1 MPKRVPV
8 SPQDLDWLRQNAEKL
23 PVKDI
28 AKRFDCCI
36 DTAKR
41 ILHRNDI
48 IHFDGAKYE
57 KRRDH
62 DLKMWSRPCMGCKS
76 TDPRPK
82 NQYFCDTCRENLD
95 MENAHDGWV

>member
-8 SPQDLDWLRQNAEKL
+8 SEQDLEWLRQNISEL
-23 PVKDI
+23 SIKDVAI
-28 AKRFDCCI
+28 KFNCCI

-48 IHFDGAKYE
+48 MHFDGAKYE

-62 DLKMWSRPCMGCKS
+62 DLKMWNRPCMHCQS
-76 TDPRPK
+76 TDTRPK
-82 NQYFCDTCRENLD
+82 NQYYCDTCRDILD
-95 MENAHDGWV
+95 LENAWDGWS

>member
-8 SPQDLDWLRQNAEKL
+8 TNQDLAWLRQNASTIT
-23 PVKDI
+23 VKDVS
-28 AKRFDCCI
+28 AYFNCCV

-62 DLKMWSRPCMGCKS
+62 DLKMWNRPCMGCKS
-76 TDPRPK
+76 TESRPK
-82 NQYFCDTCRENLD
+82 NQYFCDVCRERND
-95 MENAHDGWV
+95 MDNDHDGWV